1 MSTDAVALDEKSMR
15 RSFRVRENA
24 FIRVQVLD
32 DSEYASILESRS
44 LQKPSQFGDY
54 ARLVQLESQF
64 QEAFVLLGSA
74 PQPVRD
80 CLSLLN
86 DKLNLLIDSQPDR
99 QAAMRE
105 LTEDEAHTCEIGA
118 TGVRFD
124 HSAPLPEGTRIF
136 LRVLLTSDRHYL
148 ETAATIRRCP
158 DPLDQDPSRPHGLA
172 AEFVG
177 FSEAES
183 ELLIK
188 HLFQRESESLRMRR
202 LQIDEIAD
210 AES

>member
-1 MSTDAVALDEKSMR
+1 MSTEAAPIDERSMR
-15 RSFRVRENA
+15 RSFRIRENA
-24 FIRVQVLD
+24 FIKVQILG
-32 DSEYASILESRS
+32 DSEYAAILESRA
-44 LQKPSQFGDY
+44 LQEPSQFGDH
-54 ARLVQLESQF
+54 ARLVQLESRF
-64 QEAFVLLGSA
+64 QEAFTLLGSA
-74 PQPVRD
+74 PQPVRE
-80 CLSLLN
+80 CLETLN
-86 DKLNLLIDSQPDR
+86 AKLNLLLDAQPDR

-105 LTEDEAHTCEIGA
+105 LTDGHALTCEIGA

-124 HSAPLPEGTRIF
+124 HDSELAEGTKLF
-136 LRVLLTSDRHYL
+136 LRILLTADRHYL

-158 DPLDQDPSRPHGLA
+158 ETINNDPQRPYGVA

-202 LQIDEIAD
+202 LKLE
-210 AES
+210 E